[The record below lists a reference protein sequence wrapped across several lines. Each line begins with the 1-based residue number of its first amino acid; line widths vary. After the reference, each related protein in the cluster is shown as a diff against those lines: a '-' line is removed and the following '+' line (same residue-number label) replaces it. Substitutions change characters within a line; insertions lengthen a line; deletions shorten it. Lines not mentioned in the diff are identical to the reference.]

1 MEQKAQKIVNQ
12 SGNNAGGGGGGAK
25 LTGFAVKTTLENSKN
40 SKLLQLSNELSVLY
54 ERTMRP
60 PQQNGVELVQMDAYL
75 FYLYVGHIGSLF
87 GFCLLFVILVAFPK
101 FIICLLTHIGI
112 VYFHF
117 LSFWF
122 VVLVLMIGGLDMPLY

>member
-12 SGNNAGGGGGGAK
+12 SGNNGATGGGGAK

-60 PQQNGVELVQMDAYL
+60 PQQSGVDLVQMDAYL
-75 FYLYVGHIGSLF
+75 FYLYVNVHLF
-87 GFCLLFVILVAFPK
+87 SVWFVSCLLSLLLFQALQNSSFV
-101 FIICLLTHIGI
+101 
-112 VYFHF
+112 Y
-117 LSFWF
+117 
-122 VVLVLMIGGLDMPLY
+122 